1 MQFLQES
8 LSADYKNSNI
18 RLREGEYQYDLA
30 KTIAHFQLQLL
41 FPNVKDIITIKYGE
55 ENSNDTQF
63 VRKVQTILKKMEKS
77 NIVRILPKKK
87 PWELQSYVLSS
98 FRFRDSGKDLVVL
111 ATDQEMKQA
120 QNLLRSVLNQM
131 GPVAQPGGYRARV
144 FILLVLTIAS
154 YVTVL
159 WDLMQSVIDPF
170 IFIPA
175 FSIAVACSIL
185 LGRALS
191 RD

>member
-1 MQFLQES
+1 
-8 LSADYKNSNI
+8 
-18 RLREGEYQYDLA
+18 
-30 KTIAHFQLQLL
+30 
-41 FPNVKDIITIKYGE
+41 VKDIITIEYGE
-55 ENSNDTQF
+55 EKSNDTQF

-77 NIVRILPKKK
+77 DIIRILPKKK
-87 PWELQSYVLSS
+87 PWELQSYMLSS

-111 ATDQEMKQA
+111 ATDQEMKQT
-120 QNLLRSVLNQM
+120 QDLLRSMPNQA
-131 GPVAQPGGYRARV
+131 GPVAEPRSYRVRV

-159 WDLMQSVIDPF
+159 WGLMQSVVNPF

-185 LGRALS
+185 LGRVLS